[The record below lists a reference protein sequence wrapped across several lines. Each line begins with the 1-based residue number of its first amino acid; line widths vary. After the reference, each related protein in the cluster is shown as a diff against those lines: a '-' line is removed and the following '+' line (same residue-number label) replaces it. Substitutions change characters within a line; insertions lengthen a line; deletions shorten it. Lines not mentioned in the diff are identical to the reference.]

1 MNTYEGSIYDP
12 DTLHKYMYANGNPV
26 TYSDPSGNS
35 SIGGFVASTICT
47 IMNHAYEIN
56 LLGVLSG
63 ITNAAITGLLG
74 GSDMDITK
82 AFIGG
87 YLFGIAAGIGAVL
100 LTTAVT
106 NALLLARF
114 YVITATAGAAMSV
127 GAAIYAIMTNNKKA
141 AIVYGVL
148 AVLSIFNMAEA
159 YNYYCQVWLI
169 GEKGIAAFSTAD
181 FSVSKGMSESD
192 VGSRIFT
199 SKDPLVGELATQ
211 IEKEV
216 PGKVIA
222 VNKKVYR
229 DDGSVLTDLD
239 IELDNIVIQV
249 KSGGEKMKSVIL
261 ISPSENEIKNLYQQ
275 WKDLGSNIYFDYSTF
290 DMLLEG
296 EGIYI
301 DCLHNGNIHYD
312 DDELTKIGIDIP
324 YFYGI
329 DYSNKEVMFRFL
341 SESIFAK
348 GSFLDNDLGQIESVT
363 KLQREGLM
371 SFIE

>member
-1 MNTYEGSIYDP
+1 
-12 DTLHKYMYANGNPV
+12 
-26 TYSDPSGNS
+26 
-35 SIGGFVASTICT
+35 
-47 IMNHAYEIN
+47 
-56 LLGVLSG
+56 
-63 ITNAAITGLLG
+63 
-74 GSDMDITK
+74 
-82 AFIGG
+82 
-87 YLFGIAAGIGAVL
+87 
-100 LTTAVT
+100 
-106 NALLLARF
+106 
-114 YVITATAGAAMSV
+114 
-127 GAAIYAIMTNNKKA
+127 MTNNKKA